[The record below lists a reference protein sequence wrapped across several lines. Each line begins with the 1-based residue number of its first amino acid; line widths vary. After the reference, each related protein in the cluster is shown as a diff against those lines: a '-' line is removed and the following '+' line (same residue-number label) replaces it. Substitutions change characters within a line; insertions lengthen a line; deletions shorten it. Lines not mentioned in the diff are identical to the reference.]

1 MDNEFKKQINGELKE
16 HSDLLAIFVKKFS
29 KLTANEEKVDD
40 ALKNLKLVIEH
51 LQNYVQKEELSKFLL
66 GQTSLVNQKLEELE
80 TSTKKLSLSKNK
92 ELNDSV
98 NRAIGKANLVVQK
111 IEEESKLYK
120 KKYFQDSLEYKAKY
134 FSSDSEFQQTQK
146 NILQD
151 IKNLESLLDN
161 KTTSNKE
168 LIFEKVTNLKNDLY
182 KFEQSFLSYKENNN
196 KDNKQL
202 VLDIDNKISNLK
214 EELLNVDQQSETELK
229 NLFDN
234 EFKNVKHE
242 IESTDDKIS
251 NHNKKFKILE
261 NKTLNLIGEV
271 KDIFTNKKFTK
282 LNTKISFIE
291 DTLEKF
297 NEKSLLIEELVNQPS
312 EKNEDPLTPL
322 NQNFVTFDDLK
333 KHYQLFI
340 NRVQQQLMSVGG
352 GGAVRIDQL
361 DDVDHNSIK
370 NAQNG
375 QALVFITVAEG
386 GNNKFEARNVAAT
399 GGGGG
404 GGGPA
409 TEIAEATVTGNIIPS
424 VDNTFSLGNTT
435 HRFANLF
442 LSGNTLVIG
451 GLTLRDRGDELDI
464 RDKLD
469 RKILRARPSAPVVD
483 REDFTIANI
492 QGYAANLDATLTTEN
507 VIEHTNLYFTD
518 IRANAA
524 IEANVLPR
532 LTTANVVEHTNLYF
546 TDSRFNT
553 NFATKDTDD
562 VSEGSTNEYFTQ
574 ARARSSI
581 SKVDGAGAYNSGT
594 GEISIPATTAHIA
607 EVTDQ
612 YFSNARAN
620 IALASNLDVRV
631 PILGRAALSTVAGAR
646 AYNSSTGVI
655 TIPGTSDDV
664 SEGTTNLFFS
674 NTRANGTISANVQHS
689 MQQHMVVALSG
700 STDNVFA
707 SANVLVMRAPV
718 PMTLYQL
725 PRISVLEAPTGDTI
739 EVGIQVNNSDILS
752 TNLTIDANET
762 TSTTAATP
770 AVLSST
776 TIADDAEIQF
786 DVNKVGSTLP
796 GKALKLTLY
805 YTVTEV

>member
-1 MDNEFKKQINGELKE
+1 MDNEFKKKINEELKE

-51 LQNYVQKEELSKFLL
+51 LQNFVQKEELSKFLI

-80 TSTKKLSLSKNK
+80 NTTKSLSLSKNK
-92 ELNDSV
+92 ELNESV
-98 NRAIGKANLVVQK
+98 NRAIGKANVVIQK
-111 IEEESKLYK
+111 IEEEYKLYK

-134 FSSDSEFQQTQK
+134 FSSDSELQQTQK
-146 NILQD
+146 IILQD
-151 IKNLESLLDN
+151 IRKLESLLDS

-168 LIFEKVTNLKNDLY
+168 LIFEKITNLKNDLL
-182 KFEQSFLSYKENNN
+182 KFEQTFFNYKDKNN

-202 VLDIDNKISNLK
+202 VLDIDNKIVELK
-214 EELLNVDQQSETELK
+214 DELTKNDQDSEIELK
-229 NLFDN
+229 NLFDS
-234 EFKNVKHE
+234 EFKNVRKE
-242 IESTDDKIS
+242 IEETDGKITT
-251 NHNKKFKILE
+251 HNKKFKVLE
-261 NKTLNLIGEV
+261 NQTLDLISEV

-282 LNTKISFIE
+282 LSNKINFIE
-291 DTLEKF
+291 NTLEKF
-297 NEKSLLIEELVNQPS
+297 NEKTLLIEELVNQPS

-322 NQNFVTFDDLK
+322 DQNFVTFDDLK

-361 DDVDHNSIK
+361 DDVDHNSVI

-375 QALVFITVAEG
+375 QALVYITEAGG
-386 GNNKFEARNVAAT
+386 GNNKFEVRTVAT
-399 GGGGG
+399 SGGGGG
-404 GGGPA
+404 GGAA
-409 TEIAEATVTGNIIPS
+409 TEIAEATVTGNIIPGT
-424 VDNTFSLGNTT
+424 DNTFSLGNTT

-451 GLTLRDRGDELDI
+451 GLTLRDRGDELEV
-464 RDKLD
+464 RDRLD
-469 RKILRARPSAPVVD
+469 RRLLRGRPGAPVID

-492 QGYAANLDATLTTEN
+492 QGYAANIDATLTTEN
-507 VIEHTNLYFTD
+507 VIEHTNLYFTN
-518 IRANAA
+518 IRANNA
-524 IEANVLPR
+524 IEANVIPR
-532 LTTANVVEHTNLYF
+532 LTTANVVEHTNLYY
-546 TDSRFNT
+546 TDGRFDT
-553 NFATKDTDD
+553 RLGTKDTDD
-562 VSEGSTNEYFTQ
+562 LSEGSTNEYFTQ
-574 ARARSSI
+574 ARARGSI
-581 SKVDGAGAYNSGT
+581 S
-594 GEISIPATTAHIA
+594 
-607 EVTDQ
+607 TD
-612 YFSNARAN
+612 
-620 IALASNLDVRV
+620 
-631 PILGRAALSTVAGAR
+631 AGAR
-646 AYNSSTGVI
+646 AYNSGTGVI
-655 TIPGTSDDV
+655 TIPGTSDHV
-664 SEGTTNLFFS
+664 TEGTTNLFFS

-700 STDNVFA
+700 STDNVFV
-707 SANVLVMRAPV
+707 SANVLVLRAPV

-725 PRISVLEAPTGDTI
+725 PRISVLEPPTGDTI